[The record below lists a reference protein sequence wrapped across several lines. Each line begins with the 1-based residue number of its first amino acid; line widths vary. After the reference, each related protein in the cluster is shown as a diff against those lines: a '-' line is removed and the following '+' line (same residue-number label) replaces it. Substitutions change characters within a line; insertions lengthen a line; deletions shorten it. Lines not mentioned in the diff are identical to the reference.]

1 MSSPTSCGRTNNSPA
16 RRVPSS
22 AASAWTRAAGASKA
36 VAPSKC
42 ASPCSIQARSR
53 RRKNSSSS
61 SPARNW
67 IPSPFASR
75 ASTSTTAT
83 SWSSCAKIRIEAGSY
98 VRQNVGTM
106 SNWDQSQFDAALKA
120 HLANTS
126 RTIERVIN
134 GRAYFVALAAIRLT
148 VKVSAAKIEA
158 ELGRIVRV
166 EKISKKGRKYNRKQL
181 QLTPGRD
188 GRAPLAALIINKRL
202 GRGETFHGLSGR
214 GAYGREMRDAI
225 KYLIGV
231 RKRSVAFIA
240 SGWIPALRTPI

>member
-1 MSSPTSCGRTNNSPA
+1 
-16 RRVPSS
+16 
-22 AASAWTRAAGASKA
+22 
-36 VAPSKC
+36 
-42 ASPCSIQARSR
+42 
-53 RRKNSSSS
+53 
-61 SPARNW
+61 
-67 IPSPFASR
+67 
-75 ASTSTTAT
+75 
-83 SWSSCAKIRIEAGSY
+83 
-98 VRQNVGTM
+98 M

-240 SGWIPALRTPI
+240 SGWIPALRILYRPREMSRGMIDPAVKQVGPTKKGHAIRAQAGGALIVATIINSAISLHETNNALGYWGARGLQLAFDHETAEIIRHLQNKLKPDFAAANRTLAGVGP